1 MEMSSLLTLN
11 AIDRAIGGFLVGSPV
26 QCHPNRKASAIIS
39 NNLDSGDGLTPWPL
53 SNGIDALFSQ
63 SPVAHSDC
71 FRFCHAAHNG
81 QVDPGSR
88 DHVVSAASSGHF
100 TPAGFDLDQRR
111 RRRFAPGGNS
121 FLGTCSP
128 RTRCWLGHKECQQPI
143 RIGPS
148 PQTGPVFQGI
158 QKKFLNGCFNSDRTP
173 CIE

>member
-81 QVDPGSR
+81 QVDPSSR
-88 DHVVSAASSGHF
+88 DHVVSAASSGRF

-121 FLGTCSP
+121 FPRKKQPAHSLLGQ
-128 RTRCWLGHKECQQPI
+128 KECQQPI

-148 PQTGPVFQGI
+148 PQT
-158 QKKFLNGCFNSDRTP
+158 
-173 CIE
+173 